1 MAEAESVVQM
11 CGELLLQSREGLHV
25 YTPAALTR
33 RWPFMATA
41 ALPPSERDAAG
52 SVQGPAARARA
63 ETPWWP
69 ASWAREARSHG
80 GHAEGAATGGASLSL
95 SQGTLS

>member
-11 CGELLLQSREGLHV
+11 CGELLLQSGERLHV
-25 YTPAALTR
+25 YTPT
-33 RWPFMATA
+33 RWPFTATA

-69 ASWAREARSHG
+69 SS
-80 GHAEGAATGGASLSL
+80 
-95 SQGTLS
+95 